1 MLFEVIVYDKAK
13 YHYDGDFPKDLSI
26 DQAFVHTGM
35 FLGWIIDNDLFSEEF
50 EEDIEVEIQKFKS
63 REVTGTQIYMDC
75 DGVFSND
82 MLNDEGNEFAQDYSD
97 FENGLYL
104 DDYEETFPEAEDVYD
119 VKDSWENYEKIKKVI
134 QKRYLDWM
142 NQR

>member
-1 MLFEVIVYDKAK
+1 M
-13 YHYDGDFPKDLSI
+13 
-26 DQAFVHTGM
+26 
-35 FLGWIIDNDLFSEEF
+35 
-50 EEDIEVEIQKFKS
+50 
-63 REVTGTQIYMDC
+63 
-75 DGVFSND
+75 FSND
-82 MLNDEGNEFAQDYSD
+82 MLNDEGNEFAQDYFD

-134 QKRYLDWM
+134 QKRYLDWV

>member
-1 MLFEVIVYDKAK
+1 
-13 YHYDGDFPKDLSI
+13 
-26 DQAFVHTGM
+26 
-35 FLGWIIDNDLFSEEF
+35 
-50 EEDIEVEIQKFKS
+50 
-63 REVTGTQIYMDC
+63 
-75 DGVFSND
+75 
-82 MLNDEGNEFAQDYSD
+82 
-97 FENGLYL
+97 LYL